1 MPRLLNLVP
10 ALRHDSLDISVRDD
24 GRPVLVVLKGADE
37 DGIVIVRT
45 KPRMADVR
53 ILELSKAFLSLAKS
67 RERNFTSG
75 LIM

>member
-10 ALRHDSLDISVRDD
+10 ALRHDSLDISVSDD